1 MFQDCT
7 AAVTGT
13 AGCVGTIPRREP
25 TPLRTAPI
33 TLSTLTPQ
41 VSSLPLSIREPNAY
55 TFEESGSQA
64 RLFILEK
71 ATKYCSEDGQWFRH
85 PDTNRTWSN
94 YTLCNENTLAKLKVG
109 HERRSGALNH
119 IHWGGRSRTFPI
131 RFTNFL
137 TANQE
142 RDVFDLYRFA
152 AFSPKAKLKFI
163 PAHYSNEG

>member
-1 MFQDCT
+1 MFQVCT

-13 AGCVGTIPRREP
+13 AGCVGTIPRQEP

-41 VSSLPLSIREPNAY
+41 VSPLLLGVHELNAY
-55 TFEESGSQA
+55 TRESGSQA

-71 ATKYCSEDGQWFRH
+71 ATKYCGEDGQWFRH

-94 YTLCNENTLAKLKVG
+94 YTLCNENTSAKLKVG
-109 HERRSGALNH
+109 HERRSRALTQ
-119 IHWGGRSRTFPI
+119 IHWGGRGRTFSI
-131 RFTNFL
+131 RLTSFL

-142 RDVFDLYRFA
+142 RGVFDLYRFT

-163 PAHYSNEG
+163 PAHYSNED